1 MLEFI
6 ILMVVLNLLMKWKVG
21 TKELITYVPQEAPQE
36 KKPGN
41 AYALGNTA
49 AYEFKSLDDAM
60 EFREMRLSGWRG
72 NAIDFYKW
80 KEEE

>member
-6 ILMVVLNLLMKWKVG
+6 ILMVVLDLLVKWTMGK
-21 TKELITYVPQEAPQE
+21 PQEEPKAAPC
-36 KKPGN
+36 KGDKTK
-41 AYALGNTA
+41 AWVCGNTA
-49 AYEFKSLDDAM
+49 EYDFKTLDDAM
-60 EFREMRLSGWRG
+60 EYREMRLSGWKG